1 MKDQNVIPLQV
12 RVSLEDIRKK
22 VRSTAY
28 TRLSGTVTVC
38 QMEMVNGYV
47 VVGKSACVDPH
58 EYNQALGEKFAYED
72 AINQLWPLEGY
83 LLAQRRYETQKEV
96 A

>member
-1 MKDQNVIPLQV
+1 MKDQNIVPLQP
-12 RVSLEDIRKK
+12 RVSIEDIRKK
-22 VRSTAY
+22 VRSTSY

-38 QMEMVNGYV
+38 QVEMVNGYV
-47 VVGKSACVDPH
+47 VVGKSACVDPS

>member
-1 MKDQNVIPLQV
+1 MRDPNVVPMQV

-22 VRSTAY
+22 VRSTSY

-47 VVGKSACVDPH
+47 VVGKSACVDPN

-83 LLAQRRYETQKEV
+83 LLAQRRYESQKE
-96 A
+96 AA

>member
-1 MKDQNVIPLQV
+1 MKDQNIVPLQP
-12 RVSLEDIRKK
+12 RISLEDIRKK
-22 VRSTAY
+22 VCSTSY

-47 VVGKSACVDPH
+47 VVGQSACVDPN

-83 LLAQRRYETQKEV
+83 LLAQRRYEAHKEV